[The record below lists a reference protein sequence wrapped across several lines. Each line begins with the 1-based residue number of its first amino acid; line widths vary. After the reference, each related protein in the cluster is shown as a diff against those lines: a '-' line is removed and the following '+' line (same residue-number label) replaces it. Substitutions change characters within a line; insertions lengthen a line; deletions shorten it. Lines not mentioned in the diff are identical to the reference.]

1 MTTSYDSVAYPSATF
16 PQTHPDHLA
25 LIARLHGL
33 ATPAFEQAR
42 VLEIGGGDGFNA
54 IALAAVW
61 PGAQFVSFD
70 LSAEAVKRGQAL
82 VAASGMANVRVE
94 QGDILDFA
102 RDMEPGSFDYIIAHG
117 VYAWVP
123 PVVQQATLDLV
134 GRALSADGLAFIS
147 FNAMPGGHVR
157 RVMRDMLLHALQD
170 VEAIEDRIVAAR
182 AFLERYAERKDGDDA
197 VVLAMRAQAEAM
209 LGRPDAVLFHDEL
222 GECFEPVSLTG
233 ISTDAAARG
242 LEFLADAGRN
252 RLRDGFLAED
262 APDDADT
269 STQAILRC
277 AQDDDYA
284 AMRFFRQ
291 SIFIRE
297 GRSPARRPDLSCLPE
312 FSAAGQFKSD
322 GDGGIKV
329 LGAEFALRDEGLTAW
344 LLALGEG
351 WPRHRPLSEL
361 GDDPARFEAIF
372 RLFAMGLIHLS
383 NAPAPFSL
391 TAGERPEASALVRAQ
406 IALGSPHVTTL
417 HFEQMALEDEAAR
430 GLIAVLDGSR
440 GRSDLEPLWQD
451 LPHVAGLTLDQALE
465 LIAAQRLLRG

>member
-25 LIARLHGL
+25 VIARLHGL
-33 ATPAFEQAR
+33 ATPPFGRAR

-61 PGAQFVSFD
+61 PMAHFYSFD

-82 VAASGMANVRVE
+82 VSAAGLTNVRVE

-102 RDMEPGSFDYIIAHG
+102 RNVDPGSFDYIIAHG

-123 PVVQQATLDLV
+123 PEVQQAMLDLV
-134 GRALSADGLAFIS
+134 GRALSAEGLAFIS
-147 FNAMPGGHVR
+147 FNALPGGHVR
-157 RVMRDMLLHALQD
+157 QVMRGMLLHALQD

-182 AFLERYAERKDGDDA
+182 SFLEQYAERREDDDA
-197 VVLAMRAQAEAM
+197 VVGAMRAQAVAM

-222 GECFEPVSLTG
+222 GESFEPVSLTG
-233 ISTDAAARG
+233 ISTHAAARG

-262 APDDADT
+262 APSDADT
-269 STQAILRC
+269 GTQAILRC

-291 SIFIRE
+291 AIFIRE
-297 GRSPARRPDLSCLPE
+297 GRSPNRRPELACLSE
-312 FSAAGQFKSD
+312 FSAAGQFMSD
-322 GDGGIKV
+322 GEGGIKV
-329 LGAEFALRDEGLTAW
+329 HGTEFALRDEGLTAW

-372 RLFAMGLIHLS
+372 RLFAMGLIHLT

-391 TAGERPEASALVRAQ
+391 EAGEKPEASPLVRAQ

-417 HFEQMALEDEAAR
+417 HFEQMKLEDEAAR
-430 GLIAVLDGSR
+430 SLIAALDGSR
-440 GRSDLEPLWQD
+440 YRADLELLWQD
-451 LPHVAGLTLDQALE
+451 LPHVADLTLDQALE